1 MADSDFLDDSNKLV
15 GALGSTF
22 VKKIDKMQAK
32 QEATQQDVVEVKQT
46 LPKYNVE
53 VTQAIKQV
61 AESQKQSIGTKEI
74 VDLGQSMLKAVSG
87 EINNITQAT
96 FKEFLPIES
105 ELKNIINLLK
115 SNSDEDKDKGMDRI
129 EAIKSIGIDIKS
141 FSKDLNSS
149 IDRLS
154 DLYNKNKI
162 DKAQK
167 KEELIKER
175 DILRERG
182 INTYVNEK
190 NQTLEIK
197 TFEQERIE
205 KLQIIEEEKRLQSVE
220 KQLNREIK
228 QAKSTEFINNT
239 TRDKLIEKEK
249 KLTEDQKKL
258 LDKKEKAGMTSGK
271 DMEQG
276 PFAQT
281 IGAAYNQFRLM
292 GKEIFGFG
300 KSIMGLGKSAF
311 GFIGN
316 IGSSFKGLSTSLS
329 SFTKSTESSGKS
341 VGLFGN
347 IMKVTIIPILA
358 FLGSIIMTF
367 ISAIMSGI
375 SSILGIIGRIG
386 GGIGNMLFGG
396 AKAAAGAAGA
406 GTAVA
411 GGVAAGGAA
420 ATVAATGIAKTE
432 EGKKLANQVNEE
444 TQQTGFSM
452 TGAMDGDLA
461 MGTLLANPETIKPL
475 ADKKGLPKAKQN
487 VDLNKLSV
495 DNMSNK
501 EAGDNNNVVVAPN
514 NIVNNS
520 NQSTVMGMPPIN
532 QDRSFINLNAP
543 AIAI

>member
-15 GALGSTF
+15 GALGSKF
-22 VKKIDKMQAK
+22 VNKIEKMQAK
-32 QEATQQDVVEVKQT
+32 TQKDVVQIKQT

-141 FSKDLNSS
+141 FSKDLSSS

-182 INTYVNEK
+182 INTYVDEK

>member
-1 MADSDFLDDSNKLV
+1 MADSDFLDDSNKLF
-15 GALGSTF
+15 GALGSQS
-22 VKKIDKMQAK
+22 VKKIAKMQAK
-32 QEATQQDVVEVKQT
+32 TQKDVVQIKQT

-141 FSKDLNSS
+141 FSKDLGSS

-182 INTYVNEK
+182 INTYVDEK

-258 LDKKEKAGMTSGK
+258 LDRKEKAGMTSGK

-316 IGSSFKGLSTSLS
+316 IGSSFKGLGTSLS
-329 SFTKSTESSGKS
+329 SFTKSTEGSGKS

-358 FLGSIIMTF
+358 FLGSVIMTF
-367 ISAIMSGI
+367 ISTIMSGI

-444 TQQTGFSM
+444 TQQSGFSM

>member
-1 MADSDFLDDSNKLV
+1 MADFLDDSDKL
-15 GALGSTF
+15 ALGSTF

-32 QEATQQDVVEVKQT
+32 EEAIQQDVVEVKQT

-61 AESQKQSIGTKEI
+61 AESQNKNIGTKEI
-74 VDLGQSMLKAVSG
+74 VDLGQSMLKAVTG

-105 ELKNIINLLK
+105 ELKNIISLLQ
-115 SNSDEDKDKGMDRI
+115 SNDDENKDKGMERI
-129 EAIKSIGIDIKS
+129 EAMKSVGIDIKS
-141 FSKDLNSS
+141 FSKELSSS

-154 DLYNKNKI
+154 ELYNKNKI
-162 DKAQK
+162 DKENK
-167 KEELIKER
+167 KRELLTER

-182 INTYVNEK
+182 INTYLDEK
-190 NQTLEIK
+190 NQKLEIK
-197 TFEQERIE
+197 TFEQEKVE
-205 KLQIIEEEKRLQSVE
+205 KLQILAEEKRLKLEE

-228 QAKSTEFINNT
+228 EAKRSDFIHDT
-239 TRDKLIEKEK
+239 TQERLINKEK
-249 KLTEDQKKL
+249 QLTEDQKKL
-258 LDKKEKAGMTSGK
+258 QDRKEKAGMLSGR
-271 DMEQG
+271 DNEQG

-311 GFIGN
+311 GFVGS
-316 IGSSFKGLSTSLS
+316 IGSSFKNLGSSLS
-329 SFTKSTESSGKS
+329 SFTKTTEGSGKS
-341 VGLFGN
+341 VGIFGN

-358 FLGSIIMTF
+358 FLGSMIMSLISTI
-367 ISAIMSGI
+367 ISAV
-375 SSILGIIGRIG
+375 SSIMGAIGRIG
-386 GGIGNMLFGG
+386 GSIGRMLFGAG
-396 AKAAAGAAGA
+396 ETAVGAAGA

-411 GGVAAGGAA
+411 GGVAVGGAA
-420 ATVAATGIAKTE
+420 ATVAATGVAKTE

-475 ADKKGLPKAKQN
+475 ADKKGLPKPKQN

-495 DNMSNK
+495 DNMGGK
-501 EAGDNNNVVVAPN
+501 ETGDNNNVVLAPN
-514 NIVNNS
+514 NVVNNT
-520 NQSTVMGMPPIN
+520 NQSTVMGMLPVN

-543 AIAI
+543 AVAI

>member
-1 MADSDFLDDSNKLV
+1 MADFLDDSNKLV

-46 LPKYNVE
+46 LPKYNLE
-53 VTQAIKQV
+53 VVQGIKKL
-61 AESQKQSIGTKEI
+61 AESQNKNIGTKEI
-74 VDLGQSMLKAVSG
+74 VDLGKSMLKAVTG
-87 EINNITQAT
+87 EINNITQVA

-105 ELKNIINLLK
+105 ELKNIISLLQ
-115 SNSDEDKDKGMDRI
+115 SNDDENKDKGMERI
-129 EAIKSIGIDIKS
+129 EAIKSVGIDIKS
-141 FSKDLNSS
+141 FSEELSSS

-154 DLYNKNKI
+154 ELYNKNKI
-162 DKAQK
+162 DKENKK
-167 KEELIKER
+167 KELLIER

-281 IGAAYNQFRLM
+281 LGAAYNQFRLM

-341 VGLFGN
+341 LALFGN
-347 IMKVTIIPILA
+347 IMKVTIIPILV

-367 ISAIMSGI
+367 ISTIMSGI

>member
-15 GALGSTF
+15 GALGSKF
-22 VKKIDKMQAK
+22 VNKIEKMQAK
-32 QEATQQDVVEVKQT
+32 TQKDVVQIKQT

-141 FSKDLNSS
+141 FSKDLSSS

-182 INTYVNEK
+182 INTYVDEK

-475 ADKKGLPKAKQN
+475 ADKKGLPKVKQN

>member
-1 MADSDFLDDSNKLV
+1 MADFLDDSNKLV

-46 LPKYNVE
+46 LPKYNLE
-53 VTQAIKQV
+53 VVQGIKKL
-61 AESQKQSIGTKEI
+61 AESQNKNIGTKEI
-74 VDLGQSMLKAVSG
+74 VDLGKSMLKAVTG
-87 EINNITQAT
+87 EINNITQAA

-105 ELKNIINLLK
+105 ELKNIISLLQ
-115 SNSDEDKDKGMDRI
+115 SSDDENKDKGMEKL
-129 EAIKSIGIDIKS
+129 EAMKSVGLDIKS
-141 FSKDLNSS
+141 FSEELSSS

-154 DLYNKNKI
+154 ELYNKNKI
-162 DKAQK
+162 DKENKK
-167 KEELIKER
+167 KELLIER

-182 INTYVNEK
+182 INTYLDEK
-190 NQTLEIK
+190 NQKLEIK

-205 KLQIIEEEKRLQSVE
+205 KLQILAEEKRLKLEE

-228 QAKSTEFINNT
+228 EAKGKDFIHDT
-239 TRDKLIEKEK
+239 TQERLINKEK
-249 KLTEDQKKL
+249 QLTEDQKKL
-258 LDKKEKAGMTSGK
+258 QDRKEKAGMLSGR
-271 DMEQG
+271 DNEQG

-300 KSIMGLGKSAF
+300 KSIIGVGKSAF
-311 GFIGN
+311 GFVGS
-316 IGSSFKGLSTSLS
+316 IGSSFKSLGSSLS
-329 SFTKSTESSGKS
+329 SFTKTTESSGKS
-341 VGLFGN
+341 TGIFGN

-358 FLGSIIMTF
+358 FLGSMIMSLISTI
-367 ISAIMSGI
+367 ISAV
-375 SSILGIIGRIG
+375 SSIMGAIGRIG
-386 GGIGNMLFGG
+386 GSIGRMLFGAG
-396 AKAAAGAAGA
+396 ETAVGAAGA

-411 GGVAAGGAA
+411 GGVAVGGAA
-420 ATVAATGIAKTE
+420 ATVAATGVAKTE

-475 ADKKGLPKAKQN
+475 SDKKGLPKPKQN

-495 DNMSNK
+495 DNMSGK
-501 EAGDNNNVVVAPN
+501 EAGDNNNVVLAPN
-514 NIVNNS
+514 NVVNNT